1 MTFLDWSESQELW
14 QLTTVLNQSL
24 FFITKCCKKVSTIY
38 TDIDYIYTYMHQL
51 KKKQL
56 QTIKQLSSL
65 CICRI
70 LRKKPGAFSRS
81 ECGALQRG
89 SKNEPFNCG
98 MCGTVGKTRGIQW
111 GKPMGKTPGKIG
123 EQLLVEDGLFD
134 YCLGLVSFKIRW
146 GDLNMF

>member
-65 CICRI
+65 WCRI
-70 LRKKPGAFSRS
+70 LRKKPGGFSHDQNVGHSNVVARTS
-81 ECGALQRG
+81 P
-89 SKNEPFNCG
+89 S
-98 MCGTVGKTRGIQW
+98 TVACVEQW
-111 GKPMGKTPGKIG
+111 GKPGNPMGKTNGKDTGKNRWAVVGWRWPFWLLLRLG
-123 EQLLVEDGLFD
+123 EL
-134 YCLGLVSFKIRW
+134 KIRW
-146 GDLNMF
+146 GGLNMF